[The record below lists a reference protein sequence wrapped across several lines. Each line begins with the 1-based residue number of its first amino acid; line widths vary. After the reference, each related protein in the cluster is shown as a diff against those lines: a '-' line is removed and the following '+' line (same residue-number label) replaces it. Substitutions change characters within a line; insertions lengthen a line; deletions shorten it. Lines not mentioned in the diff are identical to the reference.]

1 MRLAVVSPFLDRSH
15 GTERALSEVL
25 VRLAKNYPCEIHLFA
40 QKVTDLPTISFREN
54 SPPQRGAIVWHPVKS
69 SGGPH
74 LLQFLVWY
82 FRNRKRRKEFARR
95 SGKPFDL
102 VFSPGINCSD
112 ADAIIV
118 HALFHRL
125 SLLSKQDHTSASLIR
140 KLHRNFYYR
149 LLTFL
154 ENRIYTNP
162 SVALAAVSPRTK
174 SDIAKFFQRTDVQII
189 PNAVDTEVFSSQKR
203 QAHRSSARQNMQF
216 APDDIVL
223 LLIGNDWNV
232 KGLPAILQAMRQIQR
247 RNLRLL
253 VVGADDPAPFQK
265 IAESLKIQQFCR
277 WEPSSSDVLQFFAA
291 ADIYVSPSL
300 EDSFAMPAAE
310 AMACGLPVI
319 TSSQAGISAFVEDGL
334 EAFVQKNP
342 LDPAELG
349 RLISA
354 LSEDAALRQ
363 RVGAAAEKKAQS
375 WTWDKNAAQV
385 WQFLNFALAAK
396 AAKLSVSSAPK
407 PPSE

>member
-1 MRLAVVSPFLDRSH
+1 MRLAVVSPFLDRTH

-25 VRLAKNYPCEIHLFA
+25 IRLAKNYPCEIHLFA
-40 QKVTDLPTISFREN
+40 QKVTDLPTISFQEN
-54 SPPQRGAIVWHPVKS
+54 SPPQYGAIIWHPIKS

-82 FRNRKRRKEFARR
+82 FRNQKARQKTAC
-95 SGKPFDL
+95 SAGKPFDL

-125 SLLSKQDHTSASLIR
+125 SLLSKQDHSSACFVR
-140 KLHRNFYYR
+140 RLHRNIYYR

-162 SVALAAVSPRTK
+162 SVTLAAVSPRTK

-189 PNAVDTEVFSSQKR
+189 PNAVDTEVFSSHKR
-203 QAHRSSARQNMQF
+203 QARRSSTRQNMQF
-216 APDDIVL
+216 APEDIVL
-223 LLIGNDWNV
+223 LLIGNDWSV
-232 KGLPAILQAMRQIQR
+232 KGLPSILQAMRQIQR

-253 VVGADDPAPFQK
+253 VVGADDPTPFQK
-265 IAESLKIQQFCR
+265 LAASWEIQHFCR
-277 WEPSSSDVLQFFAA
+277 WEPPSSDVLQFFAA

-300 EDSFAMPAAE
+300 EDSFGMPAAE

-319 TSSQAGISAFVEDGL
+319 TSSQAGISTFVEDGL
-334 EAFVQKNP
+334 DAFVQKNP
-342 LDPAELG
+342 LDPVELA
-349 RLISA
+349 RFIIA
-354 LSEDAALRQ
+354 LSEDAALRR

-375 WTWDKNAAQV
+375 WTWDQNAAQV
-385 WQFLNFALAAK
+385 WQFLNSALAAK
-396 AAKLSVSSAPK
+396 TSTHKV
-407 PPSE
+407 

>member
-1 MRLAVVSPFLDRSH
+1 LRLAVVSPFLDRTH

-25 VRLAKNYPCEIHLFA
+25 IRLAKNYPCEIHLFA
-40 QKVTDLPTISFREN
+40 QKVTDLPVVSSQEK
-54 SPPQRGAIVWHPVKS
+54 SRGYRGDIVWYAIKP

-82 FRNRKRRKEFARR
+82 FRNRQVRREIVRR
-95 SGKPFDL
+95 SGRPFDL

-112 ADAIIV
+112 ANAIIV

-125 SLLSKQDHTSASLIR
+125 SLLSKQDRTSASALR
-140 KLHRNFYYR
+140 KLHRNIYYR

-154 ENRIYTNP
+154 ENRIYPNP

-174 SDIAKFFQRTDVQII
+174 SDIAKFFQRTDVHLI
-189 PNAVDTEVFSSQKR
+189 PNAVDTQVFSSQTR
-203 QAHRSSARQNMQF
+203 QAHRSSTRQNLRF
-216 APDDIVL
+216 APDHIVL
-223 LLIGNDWNV
+223 LLIGNDWTV
-232 KGLPAILQAMRQIQR
+232 KGLPTILEAMRQIQR

-265 IAESLKIQQFCR
+265 IAASLKIQQSCR
-277 WEPSSSDVLQFFAA
+277 WEPPSSDVLQFFAA

-300 EDSFAMPAAE
+300 EDSFGMPAAE

-319 TSSQAGISAFVEDGL
+319 TSSQAGISAFVEDGVD
-334 EAFVQKNP
+334 AFVQKNP
-342 LDPAELG
+342 MNPAELA
-349 RLISA
+349 RLITA
-354 LSEDAALRQ
+354 LSDDAALRQ

-385 WQFLNFALAAK
+385 WQFLNSALAAK
-396 AAKLSVSSAPK
+396 TSNHKI
-407 PPSE
+407 

>member
-1 MRLAVVSPFLDRSH
+1 LRLAVVSPFLDRTH

-40 QKVTDLPTISFREN
+40 QKVSDLTTVPAHEN
-54 SPPQRGAIVWHPVKS
+54 SHGNRGDIVWYAVRS
-69 SGGPH
+69 TGGPH

-82 FRNRKRRKEFARR
+82 FRNRQVRREMVRHVGR
-95 SGKPFDL
+95 PFDL
-102 VFSPGINCSD
+102 VFSAGINCSD

-125 SLLSKQDHTSASLIR
+125 RLLPKQEHTPAGALR
-140 KLHRNFYYR
+140 KLHRTIYYR

-154 ENRIYTNP
+154 ESRIYTRP

-174 SDIAKFFQRTDVQII
+174 SDIAKFFRRSDVQII
-189 PNAVDTEVFSSQKR
+189 PNAVDAEVFSSQTC
-203 QAHRSSARQNMQF
+203 QAHRSAARQNLRF

-223 LLIGNDWNV
+223 LLIGNDWAV
-232 KGLPAILQAMRQIQR
+232 KGLPTILQAMHQSQNRH
-247 RNLRLL
+247 LRLL

-265 IAESLKIQQFCR
+265 IAASLEIQPSCR
-277 WEPSSSDVLQFFAA
+277 WESPSSDVLQFFAA

-300 EDSFAMPAAE
+300 EDSFGMPAAE

-319 TSSQAGISAFVEDGL
+319 TSSQAGISAFVEDGRD
-334 EAFVQKNP
+334 AFVQKNP
-342 LDPAELG
+342 LDPAELA
-349 RLISA
+349 RLITA
-354 LSEDAALRQ
+354 LGADAGLRQ

-385 WQFLNFALAAK
+385 WQFLNSALAAK
-396 AAKLSVSSAPK
+396 TATHKT
-407 PPSE
+407 